1 MEMRMR
7 TAGGY
12 FGRRRYRVFYGG
24 EHVQLVADVGVPA
37 VPWRMTGGAL

>member
-1 MEMRMR
+1 LVEICGMR

-24 EHVQLVADVGVPA
+24 EHVQLGAQVG
-37 VPWRMTGGAL
+37 MTGGAR